1 MLLTVG
7 LWTARVQP
15 SDRGTEPRGARW
27 LSDLH
32 AGRESILQEDAS
44 SWMLVVHVLALER
57 GSTNSRVRAS
67 ADACSRRDG
76 MSTVWRS
83 TWT

>member
-7 LWTARVQP
+7 LWAARVQP
-15 SDRGTEPRGARW
+15 SDRGAEPRGARR

-44 SWMLVVHVLALER
+44 SWMLVHVIALER
-57 GSTNSRVRAS
+57 GSADSRVRAS
-67 ADACSRRDG
+67 ADACSR
-76 MSTVWRS
+76 
-83 TWT
+83 